1 MRMTISFD
9 TLKQQKDRDEDSS
22 DDFFED
28 HHVTKETFAVA
39 NYFGKK
45 DSLKYYNL

>member
-1 MRMTISFD
+1 MDIKIQNADDHFFD

-28 HHVTKETFAVA
+28 HHTSKEISQLLTI
-39 NYFGKK
+39 FGKTTA
-45 DSLKYYNL
+45 